1 MPGPVRLPRPMRRGP
16 KTLTEPVPAPTRLDE
31 PKVPCGEGQLPF
43 PLALQKGG
51 QLGYEAGVEVT
62 DEGVLLLHGGRVA
75 GAGRGRTLR
84 AAMGRGTH
92 DSIPTAACE
101 GGAHGQLTGVPRLPY
116 H

>member
-51 QLGYEAGVEVT
+51 QLGDEAGVEVA
-62 DEGVLLLHGGRVA
+62 DEGCRCSMTGG
-75 GAGRGRTLR
+75 
-84 AAMGRGTH
+84 
-92 DSIPTAACE
+92 
-101 GGAHGQLTGVPRLPY
+101 
-116 H
+116 